1 MENSLVFQ
9 WLGLCAFT
17 AKDPGSIPVWET
29 KISQPAQC
37 GQNFFSFLIHSNR
50 AKEKSVLKKTNKQ
63 TKTERTTSSAQ
74 DSTGPILPA
83 SLHQV

>member
-1 MENSLVFQ
+1 MEGRRLKKNFFLMENSLVFQ

-63 TKTERTTSSAQ
+63 TNKHRENY
-74 DSTGPILPA
+74 
-83 SLHQV
+83 